1 MSQTAGRVEIR
12 ELAHQFVRSRT
23 EETVHAL
30 NNMTLS
36 IAPEEFVSLVGP
48 SGCGKT
54 TVLNVIAGFI
64 RPQAG
69 EALLDGRRITG
80 PGADRGVVFQDHA
93 LFPWLT
99 ARMNVE
105 FGLKLKGLPKLER
118 ERISSHYLALVG
130 IAEAG
135 DRHPHELSGGMKQ
148 RVALARAL
156 ANDPKV
162 LLMDE
167 PFAAVDAIT
176 RHTLQA
182 ELTRIWQEAR
192 KTVLFITHD
201 IDEAVLLADRVLVMS
216 PRPGEIVAEE
226 KICLGRPRDKNAS
239 DFVEYRRRLGE
250 ILEGEP
256 QRSESLVTE
265 EQAEGGVV

>member
-1 MSQTAGRVEIR
+1 VEIR
-12 ELAHQFVRSRT
+12 DLGHQFIRGRS
-23 EETVHAL
+23 EETVQAL
-30 NNMTLS
+30 SRVTLR

-64 RPQAG
+64 RPQSG
-69 EALLDGRRITG
+69 EALLDGRPIEG

-99 ARMNVE
+99 AKSNVE
-105 FGLKLKGLPKLER
+105 FGLKIKRLGQEER
-118 ERISSHYLALVG
+118 RRISDHYLTLVG
-130 IAEAG
+130 IPEAG

-167 PFAAVDAIT
+167 PFGAVDAIT
-176 RHTLQA
+176 RHALQV
-182 ELTRIWQEAR
+182 ELTRIWQETR

-201 IDEAVLLADRVLVMS
+201 IDEAVLLSDRVLVMS

-226 KICLGRPRDKNAS
+226 KVALDRPRDKNSAA
-239 DFVEYRRRLGE
+239 FAAYRRRLSKV
-250 ILEGEP
+250 LEGEP
-256 QRSESLVTE
+256 SVEAPLVD
-265 EQAEGGVV
+265 EGASTSAGS

>member
-1 MSQTAGRVEIR
+1 MSVSAERDGHVRGTAGQVEIR
-12 ELAHQFVRSRT
+12 ELAHQFVRARSR
-23 EETVHAL
+23 ETVHAL
-30 NNMTLS
+30 DHLTLA

-64 RPQAG
+64 RPQTG
-69 EALLDGRRITG
+69 EALLDGRQIDG

-99 ARMNVE
+99 AKSNVE
-105 FGLKLKGLPKLER
+105 FGLRIKGLSKPQR
-118 ERISSHYLALVG
+118 EQISSDYLELVG
-130 IAEAG
+130 IPEAG

-167 PFAAVDAIT
+167 PFGAVDAIT
-176 RHTLQA
+176 RHVLQA
-182 ELTRIWQEAR
+182 ELTRIWQETR

-201 IDEAVLLADRVLVMS
+201 IDEAVLLSDRVLVMS
-216 PRPGEIVAEE
+216 PRPGQIIAEE
-226 KICLGRPRDKNAS
+226 KVELDRPRDKNS
-239 DFVEYRRRLGE
+239 GDFAAYRRRLGR

-256 QRSESLVTE
+256 
-265 EQAEGGVV
+265 